1 MDPSFDVIAED
12 DTTVGEAIQGL
23 KLDDDE
29 STEKSIGRDIVLL
42 RTFLEAYGGIRSFS
56 DTVPQ
61 DGHQAPNSVCRLW
74 FSSSSS

>member
-12 DTTVGEAIQGL
+12 DIPVGEAVQGP

-56 DTVPQ
+56 DTIPL
-61 DGHQAPNSVCRLW
+61 DGQQASNSVCRLW
-74 FSSSSS
+74 SPLS